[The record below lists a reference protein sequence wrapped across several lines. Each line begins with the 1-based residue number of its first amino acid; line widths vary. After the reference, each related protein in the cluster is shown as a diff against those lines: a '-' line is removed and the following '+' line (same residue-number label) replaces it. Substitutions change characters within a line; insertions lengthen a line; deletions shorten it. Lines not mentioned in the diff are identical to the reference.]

1 MIDYFQR
8 EKERIEKMHADIQRD
23 IDRQEQRAEFKK
35 MIDDAIRELDQKI
48 NIEIQTI
55 LNGKNVPLNDLANE
69 IRDKIISD
77 LQRSFK

>member
-8 EKERIEKMHADIQRD
+8 EKERLEKMHADIQRD

>member
-1 MIDYFQR
+1 M
-8 EKERIEKMHADIQRD
+8 EL
-23 IDRQEQRAEFKK
+23 RAEFKK

>member
-8 EKERIEKMHADIQRD
+8 EKERIEKLNADFQRD
-23 IDRQEQRAEFKK
+23 IDRMELRAEFKK